1 MNSAL
6 TIHGVPD
13 WHTRKQHRATLERT
27 TDVCDRLQAAMFHLA
42 NDRGDLARRSLRSAF
57 ALHER
62 MVRHHCIR
70 PRELDTAVAAGI
82 AWVVTPQSYRTLVA
96 LCHVTICLVEW
107 RALRFTETRYIPAA
121 RSDDAS

>member
-1 MNSAL
+1 MSPAVAARG
-6 TIHGVPD
+6 IPH

-42 NDRGDLARRSLRSAF
+42 NDRADLARRSLRSAF

-62 MVRHHCIR
+62 MVSYHCIR
-70 PRELDTAVAAGI
+70 PRELDAAVAAGI
-82 AWVVTPQSYRTLVA
+82 AWVMTPRSYRTLVA
-96 LCHVTICLVEW
+96 LCHATICLVEW
-107 RALRFTETRYIPAA
+107 RALRFTETRYLPAA

>member
-96 LCHVTICLVEW
+96 LCHATIC
-107 RALRFTETRYIPAA
+107 
-121 RSDDAS
+121 

>member
-62 MVRHHCIR
+62 MVRHHAASA
-70 PRELDTAVAAGI
+70 PRNSTQPSPPGLPG
-82 AWVVTPQSYRTLVA
+82 S
-96 LCHVTICLVEW
+96 
-107 RALRFTETRYIPAA
+107 
-121 RSDDAS
+121 